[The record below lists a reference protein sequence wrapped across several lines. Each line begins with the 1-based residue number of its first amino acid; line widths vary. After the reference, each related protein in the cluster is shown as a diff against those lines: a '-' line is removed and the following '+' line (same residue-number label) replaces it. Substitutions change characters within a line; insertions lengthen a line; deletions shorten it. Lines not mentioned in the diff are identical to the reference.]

1 MNGKMSSDDEAMND
15 KVKEPA
21 GTDGGRLARTVDFC
35 RLIDREKMIQRR
47 TWLSDGTR
55 LENDA
60 EHAWHLAVMAMLLS
74 EYSNEEVDLLRV
86 MSMVLIHD
94 LVEIYAGDTFA
105 YDAEAAATQ
114 KEREAAAA
122 DRLFPVLPDD
132 LAAKLRGLWN
142 EFEAGETPEAKFA
155 HTLDNFQPLMLQAA
169 TDGKAW
175 RESGRR
181 LEEVLHRNAAT
192 PDGSEALWQYALD
205 NFIRPQLD
213 KGHLAR

>member
-1 MNGKMSSDDEAMND
+1 MKRYAII
-15 KVKEPA
+15 VA
-21 GTDGGRLARTVDFC
+21 GGR
-35 RLIDREKMIQRR
+35 
-47 TWLSDGTR
+47 GTR
-55 LENDA
+55 MGSELPKQFLR
-60 EHAWHLAVMAMLLS
+60 LAGKPIL
-74 EYSNEEVDLLRV
+74 
-86 MSMVLIHD
+86 
-94 LVEIYAGDTFA
+94 
-105 YDAEAAATQ
+105 
-114 KEREAAAA
+114 
-122 DRLFPVLPDD
+122 
-132 LAAKLRGLWN
+132 
-142 EFEAGETPEAKFA
+142 A